1 MNAHLKITRV
11 SQNSFSKVTTL
22 EFGDGTSIQLPG
34 SLLLAMKFHC
44 KKPATETQNPE
55 KKTDQ
60 VIQFRHKGWGSFAF
74 DS

>member
-1 MNAHLKITRV
+1 VNAHLKIIRV

-22 EFGDGTSIQLPG
+22 EFGDGTVVQVPG
-34 SLLLAMKFHC
+34 SALLAMKFHC
-44 KKPATETQNPE
+44 KKPATDSKNQER
-55 KKTDQ
+55 KTDQ